1 MKVKDTI
8 VFQLGRKSHCQC
20 VSSSFNL
27 EPARTFDSISLVVLP
42 FFPLHM
48 HTSRMMM
55 KMKTPTKGTK
65 RLYSPICRTKCSV
78 LLPMLAMMVQHLVR
92 EVTREESGLMST
104 CC

>member
-1 MKVKDTI
+1 M
-8 VFQLGRKSHCQC
+8 QC

-65 RLYSPICRTKCSV
+65 RLNSPICRTKCSV
-78 LLPMLAMMVQHLVR
+78 LLPILAMMVPHLVR
-92 EVTREESGLMST
+92 EVTREEPVLMLT